1 MQKNY
6 SSGHMKSQTTTFFD
20 LTRPYLEEVEL
31 RMRQSAGQR
40 HANLDKAIDHLLSSG
55 GKRIRPIA
63 VILIG
68 KMLGADID
76 RITVHAAAIEMLH
89 TATLV
94 HDDLIDGSLL
104 RRGFPTLNAQWTSGA
119 TVLAGDYIFAR
130 AARLAAATDSLV
142 LMDSFARG
150 LMTIVGGEITQ
161 LFNQEFVTTH
171 QSYLDRTYAKTASL
185 FEVATEGAAVLS
197 GASEETIEAMKLYG
211 YYNGLAF
218 QIVDDVLDFTGEQS
232 RIGKP
237 VASDLRHG
245 LITLPTLFFLED
257 RSNGKMLIEKLQ
269 KKQIKESELEQIID
283 EIRSS
288 SAVDRA
294 LQQANEFAK
303 TSEAQLELMPDTPE
317 RDALY
322 ELARYVVNRSA

>member
-1 MQKNY
+1 
-6 SSGHMKSQTTTFFD
+6 MKSQTTIFFD

-31 RMRQSAGQR
+31 RMRQSAEQH

-55 GKRIRPIA
+55 GKRIRPVA

-68 KMLGADID
+68 KMLGADIS
-76 RITVHAAAIEMLH
+76 RITLHAAAIEMLH

-94 HDDLIDGSLL
+94 HDDLIDGSKL
-104 RRGFPTLNAQWTSGA
+104 RRGFPTLNAQWTPGA

-130 AARLAAATDSLV
+130 AARLAAATDSLI

-211 YYNGLAF
+211 YYIGLAF

-257 RSNGKMLIEKLQ
+257 QSNGNLYIERLQ
-269 KKQIKESELEQIID
+269 KRQIKESELEQIID
-283 EIRSS
+283 DIRSS

-294 LQQANEFAK
+294 LQQADEFAK
-303 TSEAQLELMPDTPE
+303 TSEAQLKLMPDTPE

>member
-1 MQKNY
+1 MPKTY
-6 SSGHMKSQTTTFFD
+6 SSGPMTSQTATFFD

-31 RMRQSAGQR
+31 RMRKSAG
-40 HANLDKAIDHLLSSG
+40 HHHSNLDKAIDHLLSSG

-68 KMLGADID
+68 KLLDADID
-76 RITVHAAAIEMLH
+76 RVMVHAAAIEMLH

-104 RRGFPTLNAQWTSGA
+104 RRGFPTLNAQWTPGA

-130 AARLAAATDSLV
+130 AARLAAATDSLI

-161 LFNQEFVTTH
+161 LFNQDLVTTH
-171 QSYLDRTYAKTASL
+171 QSYMDRTYAKTASL
-185 FEVATEGAAVLS
+185 FEVATEGAAVL
-197 GASEETIEAMKLYG
+197 GEASEETIEAMKLYG
-211 YYNGLAF
+211 YYIGLAF

-245 LITLPTLFFLED
+245 LITLPTINFLED
-257 RSNGKMLIEKLQ
+257 QSNGKMLMERLQ
-269 KKQIKESELEQIID
+269 KKQIKESELEQIIED
-283 EIRSS
+283 IRSS
-288 SAVDRA
+288 SAINRA
-294 LQQANEFAK
+294 LQQADEFAK
-303 TSEAQLELMPDTPE
+303 TGEAQLELMPDKPE
-317 RDALY
+317 RDALH

>member
-1 MQKNY
+1 MT
-6 SSGHMKSQTTTFFD
+6 SQTKTFFD

-31 RMRQSAGQR
+31 VMRQSAGHH
-40 HANLDKAIDHLLSSG
+40 HANLDKAIDLLLSSG

-68 KMLGADID
+68 MMLDADLD
-76 RITVHAAAIEMLH
+76 RIMMHAAAIEMLH

-104 RRGFPTLNAQWTSGA
+104 RRGFPTLNAQWTQGA

-130 AARLAAATDSLV
+130 AARLAAATDSLI

-150 LMTIVGGEITQ
+150 LMTVVGGEITQ
-161 LFNQEFVTTH
+161 LFNQEFITTH

-185 FEVATEGAAVLS
+185 FEVATEGAAVLG
-197 GASEETIEAMKLYG
+197 GASEASIEAMKLYG
-211 YYNGLAF
+211 YYIGLAF

-245 LITLPTLFFLED
+245 LITLPTLFYLD
-257 RSNGKMLIEKLQ
+257 DQSNGKMLIEKLQ
-269 KKQIKESELEQIID
+269 KKQISDSELEQIIED
-283 EIRSS
+283 IRSS
-288 SAVDRA
+288 SAINRA
-294 LQQANEFAK
+294 LHQADEFAK
-303 TSEAQLELMPDTPE
+303 TGEAQLKLMPDKPE

-322 ELARYVVNRSA
+322 ELARYVVNRNA

>member
-1 MQKNY
+1 MPKTY
-6 SSGHMKSQTTTFFD
+6 FSGHMTSQTTTFFD

-31 RMRQSAGQR
+31 HMRQSAVNH
-40 HANLDKAIDHLLSSG
+40 HANLDKAIDQLLSSG

-63 VILIG
+63 TILIG
-68 KMLGADID
+68 MMLDADID
-76 RITVHAAAIEMLH
+76 RIMVHAAAIEMLH

-104 RRGFPTLNAQWTSGA
+104 RRGFPTLNAQWTQGA

-211 YYNGLAF
+211 YYIGLAF

-257 RSNGKMLIEKLQ
+257 HSNGKMLIERLQ
-269 KKQIKESELEQIID
+269 KKQIKESELEQIIED
-283 EIRSS
+283 IRSS
-288 SAVDRA
+288 SAIDRA
-294 LQQANEFAK
+294 LQQADEFAK
-303 TSEAQLELMPDTPE
+303 TSEAQLELMPDKPE

>member
-1 MQKNY
+1 MPKTF
-6 SSGHMKSQTTTFFD
+6 SSGHMTSQTTTFID
-20 LTRPYLEEVEL
+20 LTRPVLEEVEL
-31 RMRQSAGQR
+31 RMRQSAEIN
-40 HANLDKAIDHLLSSG
+40 HANLDKAISQLLSSG

-63 VILIG
+63 TILVG
-68 KMLGADID
+68 KLLDADIE
-76 RITVHAAAIEMLH
+76 RLTMHAAAIEMLH

-104 RRGFPTLNAQWTSGA
+104 RRGFPTLNAQWTQGA

-130 AARLAAATDSLV
+130 AARLAAATGSLV
-142 LMDSFARG
+142 LIDSFARG

-171 QSYLDRTYAKTASL
+171 QSYLDRIYAKTASL

-197 GASEETIEAMKLYG
+197 GSDEETIEAMKLFG
-211 YYNGLAF
+211 YNIGLAF

-237 VASDLRHG
+237 VASDLRQG
-245 LITLPTLFFLED
+245 LITLPTLFFLEEQ
-257 RSNGKMLIEKLQ
+257 SNGKILIEGLQ
-269 KKQIKESELEQIID
+269 KKQIKENELEQIID

-288 SAVDRA
+288 SAVERA

-303 TSEAQLELMPDTPE
+303 TGEAQLELMPDKPE

>member
-6 SSGHMKSQTTTFFD
+6 SSGHMTSQTATFID
-20 LTRPYLEEVEL
+20 LTRPYLEEIEL
-31 RMRQSAGQR
+31 VMRQSAGHH
-40 HANLDKAIDHLLSSG
+40 HASLDKAIDHLLSSG

-63 VILIG
+63 AILIG
-68 KMLGADID
+68 LMLDADIN

-104 RRGFPTLNAQWTSGA
+104 RRGLPTLNAQWTQGA

-161 LFNQEFVTTH
+161 LFNQEFITTH

-197 GASEETIEAMKLYG
+197 GASEETVEAMKLYG
-211 YYNGLAF
+211 YYIGLAF

-232 RIGKP
+232 QIGKP
-237 VASDLRHG
+237 VASDLHQG
-245 LITLPTLFFLED
+245 LITLPTLYFLED
-257 RSNGKMLIEKLQ
+257 QSNGKMLIERLQ
-269 KKQIKESELEQIID
+269 KKEVKENELEQIIED
-283 EIRSS
+283 IRSS
-288 SAVDRA
+288 SAIRRA
-294 LQQANEFAK
+294 LQQADEFAK
-303 TSEAQLELMPDTPE
+303 TGEAQLELMPDKPE

-322 ELARYVVNRSA
+322 ELARYVVNRRA